1 MYVGDEQP
9 PPSVEYMASLQLVES
24 NFQLPNGNQA
34 RREHIMVVLQNL
46 RGLYIRATYWTES
59 VTTKYVKVNWSKI
72 VMCDKFRSFEI
83 IDLFSSILLF
93 FIWGYRT

>member
-1 MYVGDEQP
+1 MKAWVLITSYLIYLCIGKALPRSDVILEGNGTYLVYVGDEQP
-9 PPSVEYMASLQLVES
+9 PPAVEYMASLQLVES

-59 VTTKYVKVNWSKI
+59 VTTKYV
-72 VMCDKFRSFEI
+72 
-83 IDLFSSILLF
+83 
-93 FIWGYRT
+93 